1 MDLPVILGT
10 GLEGAGLAA
19 ATIATTLGLGW
30 ALGKRLG
37 IQVSA
42 SPYRLTSDQFC
53 SYFRQSYRAHGRLS
67 AQECRLRLKRP

>member
-53 SYFRQSYRAHGRLS
+53 SLLLPSVLSSPRATFGARVPS
-67 AQECRLRLKRP
+67 TA